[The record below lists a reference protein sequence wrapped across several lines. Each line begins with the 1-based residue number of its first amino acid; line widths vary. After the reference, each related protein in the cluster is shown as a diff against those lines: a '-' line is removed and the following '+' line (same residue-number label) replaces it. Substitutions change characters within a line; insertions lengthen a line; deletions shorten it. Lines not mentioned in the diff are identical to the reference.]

1 MDKIRFEPQMFKFDI
16 DNEATMTCKI
26 IVNDE
31 NFIEIIKRIETPMAT
46 LNGEAD
52 IAGSYAYLPI
62 DDLLDE
68 LNLDGCEDETKQA
81 ILLGCTCGCAEC
93 WPLYAQIEKRENVII
108 WYKFSNPFRNWDYSQ
123 LAPFIFDVTEF
134 EKELMRLKRMIRE
147 QIRR

>member
-31 NFIEIIKRIETPMAT
+31 NFIDIIKRIETPMAA
-46 LNGEAD
+46 LNGETN

-68 LNLDGCEDETKQA
+68 LSFDECEDGTKEV
-81 ILLGCTCGCAEC
+81 ILLGCTCGCVEC
-93 WPLYAQIEKRENVII
+93 WPLYAQIEERENVII
-108 WYKFSNPFRNWDYSQ
+108 WHKFSNPFRNWDYSQ
-123 LAPFIFDVTEF
+123 LAPLMFDRTEY
-134 EKELMRLKRMIRE
+134 ENELKRVRE
-147 QIRR
+147 Q